1 MSNYLMK
8 SSFKYLYE
16 FRLIFLLVIFQH
28 EKKLN
33 FNNEIKF
40 TMKAMKRMQI
50 RIVQRNA
57 LAC

>member
-1 MSNYLMK
+1 MK